1 MMMAGGLTPDMVGVR
16 DGALKVGATQ
26 VPLVTEL
33 VPDYYGPSSPACR
46 AMLPW
51 RGPMRRTDGSPT
63 FQSFSFYDL
72 FYSQQQVLEGVKP
85 QIAPDTFRDRIV
97 VVGVAGEGLRDVF
110 VTPFAEGRMAGAEVH
125 ANTIDA
131 WQSGRT
137 LTPGPFWAG
146 AAVALG
152 LAVGVGATGALTSS
166 AWFTGGAALVIA
178 LAYVWINVRLFAAG
192 GWWPLAVPL
201 LAIAL
206 AFVGDLA
213 WQYFVEGREKRKV
226 KRLFSRYV
234 AKDVYDQLLAD
245 PSRAKLGGTRRQM
258 TVLFSDM
265 RGFTALTEKGNPED
279 IVTQL
284 NDYFTRMV
292 TGVVRAP
299 RHARQVR
306 RRHGDGALRRA
317 AGR

>member
-1 MMMAGGLTPDMVGVR
+1 MMAGGLTPDMVGVR
-16 DGALKVGATQ
+16 DGALQVGATR

-137 LTPGPFWAG
+137 LTPGPFWTG

-178 LAYVWINVRLFAAG
+178 LAYVWTNVRLFAAG

-201 LAIAL
+201 LAIVL

-213 WQYFVEGREKRKV
+213 WQVLRRRAREAQGEAAVLALRGEGRLRPAAGG
-226 KRLFSRYV
+226 SV
-234 AKDVYDQLLAD
+234 AGQARRNAPADDRALL
-245 PSRAKLGGTRRQM
+245 
-258 TVLFSDM
+258 
-265 RGFTALTEKGNPED
+265 
-279 IVTQL
+279 
-284 NDYFTRMV
+284 
-292 TGVVRAP
+292 
-299 RHARQVR
+299 RHARLHRPHREGQPG
-306 RRHGDGALRRA
+306 RHCHPAERLLHADGDRCCSSTGARSTSSWA
-317 AGR
+317 TW

>member
-16 DGALKVGATQ
+16 DGVLKVGATQ

-33 VPDYYGPSSPACR
+33 VPDYYGPASPACR

-63 FQSFSFYDL
+63 FQSYSFYDL

-137 LTPGPFWAG
+137 LTPGPFWTG

-178 LAYVWINVRLFAAG
+178 LAYVWTNVRLFAAG

-201 LAIAL
+201 LAIVL

-226 KRLFSRYV
+226 KQLFSRYV
-234 AKDVYDQLLAD
+234 SKDVYDQLRGESVAG
-245 PSRAKLGGTRRQM
+245 RARRHAPPH
-258 TVLFSDM
+258 D
-265 RGFTALTEKGNPED
+265 RAL
-279 IVTQL
+279 L
-284 NDYFTRMV
+284 
-292 TGVVRAP
+292 
-299 RHARQVR
+299 RHARLHRPVR
-306 RRHGDGALRRA
+306 EGQRRKTSSPS
-317 AGR
+317 

>member
-1 MMMAGGLTPDMVGVR
+1 M
-16 DGALKVGATQ
+16 
-26 VPLVTEL
+26 
-33 VPDYYGPSSPACR
+33 
-46 AMLPW
+46 
-51 RGPMRRTDGSPT
+51 
-63 FQSFSFYDL
+63 
-72 FYSQQQVLEGVKP
+72 KP
-85 QIAPDTFRDRIV
+85 QLAPDTFRDRIV

-110 VTPFAEGRMAGAEVH
+110 VTPFAEGRMAGAEIH

-137 LTPGPFWAG
+137 LTPVPFWTG

-166 AWFTGGAALVIA
+166 AWVTGGAALVMA
-178 LAYVWINVRLFAAG
+178 LAYVWTNLRLFGAG

-201 LAIAL
+201 LAIVL

-234 AKDVYDQLLAD
+234 SKDVYDQLLAD
-245 PSRAKLGGTRRQM
+245 PVAGQARRHAPADDGALLGHARLHRPHREGQPGRHRLPAER
-258 TVLFSDM
+258 VLHAD
-265 RGFTALTEKGNPED
+265 GEGA
-279 IVTQL
+279 
-284 NDYFTRMV
+284 
-292 TGVVRAP
+292 VRAP

-317 AGR
+317 ARR